1 MSIKLAIQT
10 ILNFMALDLF
20 LNPIVNAIIPI
31 SGLGVFLSFLY
42 WGILFAFSYKL
53 AIYLRK

>member
-20 LNPIVNAIIPI
+20 FNPIVNAIIPI

-42 WGILFAFSYKL
+42 WGILLAFSYKL